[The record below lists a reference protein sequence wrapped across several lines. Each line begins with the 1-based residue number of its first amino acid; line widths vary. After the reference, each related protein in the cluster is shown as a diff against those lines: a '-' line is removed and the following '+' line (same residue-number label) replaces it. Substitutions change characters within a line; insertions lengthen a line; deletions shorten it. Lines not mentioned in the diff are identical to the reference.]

1 MIRSYWRIVIRPNL
15 GNILFLGIVSFLAG
29 VAEVVS
35 IGLVIPV
42 VAVFSGAES
51 QGGRKFLSILE
62 SVARSVDPAPDH
74 SKLLI
79 LALAGI
85 GLCVILKSAL
95 ALGASYL
102 SAVVSQDTSRKLTL
116 QMFTAYANARYSE
129 LIRRER
135 GEILQDIKGPSDS
148 MGHVAYY
155 SGLSMAAI
163 GQVALTLMLL
173 LWLSPWLTLVMGA
186 IGIVLAYVNRR
197 YLREHVAKLGQADYP
212 LQQAGAGLLVN
223 AIDGMRVVKVYNLAD
238 RLRGRLDHF
247 LGSRMHIAVRQ
258 LLFQQLPKISFE
270 FIGMFVVVVLIALAQ
285 MVPSLGLDF
294 PVLAAFVVA
303 LRQITPTYST
313 LNVNFL
319 NMAQH
324 WSQAQVIE
332 DTLTRMP
339 QEDAQRGTAPV
350 PDIIQAIRLEAVSFA
365 YEKNARLPVLRD
377 LSLAFARGR
386 VTALVGATGAG
397 KTTIVDLLLR
407 FQEPHG
413 GRILAND
420 TDIRQF
426 TLEEWRRKIG
436 YVGQDV
442 FLFNATLGENI
453 AALDGGVAPTEIVR
467 AAKLAQ
473 IHEDISRLPE
483 RYDAPVGDR
492 GVRLSGGQRQRIA
505 VARALLKRPQ
515 ILILD
520 EATSE
525 LDNLTERALHDAIDF
540 MRREAIVILIAH
552 RLHTVED
559 ADEILVL
566 QEGRVTERGAHAT
579 LLAQRGLYWQLH
591 NTTQDPSP
599 VLDEPVQAPK
609 GRA

>member
-1 MIRSYWRIVIRPNL
+1 MIRSYWRIVIRSNL
-15 GNILFLGIVSFLAG
+15 RNILLLGTVSFLAG

-51 QGGRKFLSILE
+51 QSARKFFSVLE
-62 SVARSVDPAPDH
+62 WVARHADLDPSH
-74 SKLLI
+74 SHLLV

-102 SAVVSQDTSRKLTL
+102 SAVVSQETSRKLTL
-116 QMFTAYANARYSE
+116 QMFAAFANARYSE
-129 LIRRER
+129 LVRRER

-163 GQVALTLMLL
+163 GQVVLTLVLL

-186 IGIVLAYVNRR
+186 IGIGFAFVNRR
-197 YLREHVAKLGQADYP
+197 YLKEHVAGLGQADYP
-212 LQQAGAGLLVN
+212 LQQAGTGLLVN
-223 AIDGMRVVKVYNLAD
+223 AIDGIRVVKVYNLAD
-238 RLRGRLDHF
+238 RLRGRLDYF
-247 LGSRMHIAVRQ
+247 LGSRVHIAVRQ
-258 LLFQQLPKISFE
+258 LLFQQLPKIVFE
-270 FIGMFVVVVLIALAQ
+270 CIGMFVVVVLIALAQ
-285 MVPSLGLDF
+285 TTPALGLDF
-294 PVLAAFVVA
+294 PILAAFVVA

-324 WSQAQVIE
+324 WSQANVIE
-332 DTLTRMP
+332 DRLTRMP
-339 QEDAQRGTAPV
+339 QEDARKGTASV
-350 PDIIQAIRLEAVSFA
+350 PGVIQAIRFETVSFA
-365 YEKNARLPVLRD
+365 YAKNVRLPVLRD
-377 LSLAFARGR
+377 LSLSFARGR

-397 KTTIVDLLLR
+397 KTTVVDLLLR
-407 FQEPHG
+407 FQEPHR

-426 TLEEWRRKIG
+426 ALEEWRSRIG

-442 FLFNATLGENI
+442 FLFNASLGENI
-453 AALDGGVAPTEIVR
+453 AALDGSVAPDEIVR

-473 IHEDISRLPE
+473 IHEDISRLPDG
-483 RYDAPVGDR
+483 YDTAVGDR

-505 VARALLKRPQ
+505 VARALLRRPQ

-552 RLHTVED
+552 RLPTVED

-566 QEGRVTERGAHAT
+566 QAGRVAERGAHAE

-591 NTTQDPSP
+591 NTALYTSP
-599 VLDEPVQAPK
+599 VQNEPVQEPK
-609 GRA
+609 GLA